1 MAAGGNPTVDL
12 ERYRD
17 YLRLLARLHLDPRL
31 KGKLDPSDVVQQ
43 TLLRAY
49 QGLSELRGRESGAV
63 AAWLRKI
70 LANRLADAV
79 RDFGRAKRDVAL
91 ERSVEASLAASSA
104 RLEAWLAADQS
115 SPSEQAERNEQL
127 LKLAEALSRL
137 PDLQREAVILKHC
150 HGWTLAAI
158 AQHLGRTPAAIASLL
173 RRGLAELRGFL
184 DKEN

>member
-17 YLRLLARLHLDPRL
+17 YLRLLAKLHLDPRL
-31 KGKLDPSDVVQQ
+31 KAKFEPSDVVQQ

-49 QGLSELRGRESGAV
+49 QGLTKLRGRESGEV

-70 LANRLADAV
+70 LANTLADAV

-91 ERSVEASLAASSA
+91 ERSLAASSA

-115 SPSEQAERNEQL
+115 SPSDQAERNEQL
-127 LKLAEALSRL
+127 LTLAEALSHL
-137 PDLQREAVILKHC
+137 PEPQREAVILKHC
-150 HGWTLAAI
+150 QGWTLDAI
-158 AQHLGRTPAAIASLL
+158 AEHLDRTTAAVASLL
-173 RRGLAELRGFL
+173 RRGLAQLRGLL
-184 DKEN
+184 DKRD